1 MKRDEFQKLLDG
13 YGYNERQVNDCLSG
27 VELLETHLDET
38 ASSIDVSEVR
48 HEHLPSFLESLRHR
62 DLATRNRLIGI
73 YLYAGMV
80 ANYGLQ
86 VGILELLDG
95 YEILGNLHCVIGE
108 VLGEDVQTQL
118 FEGVELPPLGTSPE
132 EWTRVNAVVFPRL
145 QAATDAATVKRIL
158 RSGLRTLRDEQ
169 YLPAKERYE
178 SLGSV
183 DAFLDARGAQHLETL
198 IEHRD
203 NGTLY
208 FNQFIT
214 DDVIEFVEATPEIG
228 RGVRDGNTIIEIKIP
243 HEAVEYLA
251 TSDRRRKQYHVCHCP
266 VVKPSIL
273 SDDLT
278 ISPDFCDFCPSFN
291 AKPWEVIFGR
301 KLDYDVVE
309 SALRGGM
316 WCKFAIQLPQSAVQ

>member
-1 MKRDEFQKLLDG
+1 MKRDEFRHLLDS

-27 VELLETHLDET
+27 VELLETHLDEA
-38 ASSIDVSEVR
+38 ASSIDVSKVR
-48 HEHLPSFLESLRHR
+48 PEHLPPFLESLRNR
-62 DLATRNRLIGI
+62 ELATRNRLIGI
-73 YLYAGMV
+73 YFYAGMV

-86 VGILELLDG
+86 VSILELLDG
-95 YEILGNLHCVIGE
+95 YEILGNFHRVIGE
-108 VLGEDVQTQL
+108 VLGEDVQAQV
-118 FEGVELPPLGTSPE
+118 FEDVELPPLGTAPKD
-132 EWTRVNAVVFPRL
+132 WTRVNALVFPRL
-145 QAATDAATVKRIL
+145 QAATDAASVRRIL

-183 DAFLDARGAQHLETL
+183 DAFLEARGQQHLETL

-203 NGTLY
+203 NGTPY

-214 DDVIEFVEATPEIG
+214 DDVIEFVKATPEIG
-228 RGVRDGNTIIEIKIP
+228 RGVRDGSTIIEVKIP
-243 HEAVEYLA
+243 HESGEYLA
-251 TSDRRRKQYHVCHCP
+251 TADRRRKQYHVCHCP

-273 SDDLT
+273 SDELT

-309 SALRGGM
+309 SALRGGL
-316 WCKFAIQLPQSAVQ
+316 WCKFAIHLPESAVQ